1 MALVALVPWGGVGA
15 RAVGVQWALVYFSGK
30 CEVPKAKQLTS
41 TQRIL
46 KEIPGRKKRLYAGGA
61 AARPRVGEW
70 EDRIWGTSWLPP
82 GLQRKFSILPWCTV
96 LHGAAV
102 HCSV

>member
-61 AARPRVGEW
+61 AARPRVGES
-70 EDRIWGTSWLPP
+70 EDRIWGGIRLPP
-82 GLQRKFSILPWCTV
+82 GPSGCRLPPC
-96 LHGAAV
+96 LLD
-102 HCSV
+102 